1 MKVNDMFS
9 NRQSAAGNQ
18 KFLYVAVDRVSKCLI
33 FHQQITGFNDEL
45 NNIWV
50 AEEISKTFISV
61 PYSEKC
67 I

>member
-18 KFLYVAVDRVSKCLI
+18 KF

-61 PYSEKC
+61 PNSEKC